1 MPNLTGKVCLVTG
14 ASKGIGRGIALQLI
28 SCGAT
33 CYITGRDLTTL
44 QDVKGETEERGSS
57 GKCVPVQ
64 CDHSNEENT
73 KKVFKKIASEQNG
86 QLDLLVNNAYA
97 AVSHVFGKSDVN
109 FWDQD
114 IAAWDLVNNVGLRNH
129 YICSVYAARMMVP
142 KRKGL
147 IVNISSVGGKL
158 FLFMPPYGIGKA
170 ANDRMA
176 KDCAVELEKYNIAF
190 VSLWPG
196 MVQTEFITEFT
207 ESGDLGLR
215 NAMKTECKRIKNSS
229 ETTEFPGKGIAHM
242 LADKTIL
249 KKTGQILLTTDLADE
264 YNFKDVND
272 KTIMKKTGQILLTT
286 DLQMNT
292 ISKMSMEILQSVGEV

>member
-1 MPNLTGKVCLVTG
+1 MVGHSL
-14 ASKGIGRGIALQLI
+14 
-28 SCGAT
+28 
-33 CYITGRDLTTL
+33 
-44 QDVKGETEERGSS
+44 TEERGSS

-64 CDHSNEENT
+64 CDHTNEENT
-73 KKVFKKIASEQNG
+73 KKVFEKIAGEQNG

-97 AVSHVFGKSDVN
+97 AISHVFGKSDVN

-176 KDCAVELEKYNIAF
+176 KDCAVELEKYNITF
-190 VSLWPG
+190 VSLWP
-196 MVQTEFITEFT
+196 
-207 ESGDLGLR
+207 
-215 NAMKTECKRIKNSS
+215 
-229 ETTEFPGKGIAHM
+229 
-242 LADKTIL
+242 DKTIL

-264 YNFKDVND
+264 YNFKDVNGNSP
-272 KTIMKKTGQILLTT
+272 ISGRSLRLLTIASGWYKT
-286 DLQMNT
+286 AAFIPEWIKFPKWFYVMLLSIAPPL
-292 ISKMSMEILQSVGEV
+292 ISPKLPSQYE